1 VSTQLTTKSDLVA
14 AAAAARAAV
23 LRQRRYA
30 GLTPM
35 QYLDGA
41 DMSMLLHEAG
51 LGGAR
56 EKTKIGKQ
64 VRGFLL
70 CKSESIFIR
79 CTTGFLSYFIL
90 TYGNLFVLVY

>member
-1 VSTQLTTKSDLVA
+1 LSLFDLIRSSRSCPVAQFSVSTQLTTKSDLVA

-64 VRGFLL
+64 VRVITL
-70 CKSESIFIR
+70 
-79 CTTGFLSYFIL
+79 
-90 TYGNLFVLVY
+90 